1 LSLSAIF
8 LIHRSKALFKGSI
21 TALVTPFANGAVDEA
36 AFQRLVE
43 WQISDGSSGLV
54 PCGTTGESPTLSHK
68 EHKRVVELTI
78 DAARRRVPVIAGAG
92 SNNTIEAIELSIHAE
107 RAGADAV
114 LIVAPYYNK
123 PSQEG
128 IYQHF
133 KAVDAAIGIPI
144 IVYNIPPRSVVD
156 ISVDTLSRIFRDCK
170 NVVGVKDATGNLVR
184 PTLERMA
191 CGTEFNLLSGEDM
204 TALAYMAHGGHGCIS
219 VTANVAPNLCAHFQQ
234 ACLAGDFALALELQD
249 RLAPLHRALFL
260 EPNPAGPKFA
270 LHLLGRTTPEVR
282 LPLVRVS
289 SLVEKEIES
298 AIRHAEILG

>member
-1 LSLSAIF
+1 
-8 LIHRSKALFKGSI
+8 LFRGSI
-21 TALVTPFANGAVDEA
+21 TALVTPFANDAVDEA

-43 WQISDGSSGLV
+43 WQVGEGSHGLV

-68 EHKRVVELTI
+68 EHKRVVELTVE
-78 DAARRRVPVIAGAG
+78 AAKRRVPVIAGAG
-92 SNNTIEAIELSIHAE
+92 SNNTIEAIELATHAE

-128 IYQHF
+128 LYQHF
-133 KAVDAAIGIPI
+133 KAIDAAIGIPI
-144 IVYNIPPRSVVD
+144 VVYNIPPRSVVD

-191 CGTEFNLLSGEDM
+191 CGTNFNLLSGEDM
-204 TALAYMAHGGHGCIS
+204 TALGYMAHGGHGCIS
-219 VTANVAPNLCAHFQQ
+219 VTANVAPSLCARFQQ
-234 ACLAGDFALALELQD
+234 ACLSGEFALALELQD
-249 RLAPLHRALFL
+249 QLAPLHRALFL

-270 LHLLGRTTPEVR
+270 LHLLDRASPEVR

-289 SLVEKEIES
+289 APVEKEIES
-298 AIRHAEILG
+298 AMRHAGLLGTD

>member
-1 LSLSAIF
+1 M
-8 LIHRSKALFKGSI
+8 FKGSI

-43 WQISDGSSGLV
+43 WQVAEGSNALV

-78 DAARRRVPVIAGAG
+78 EAAKRRVPVIAGAG
-92 SNNTIEAIELSIHAE
+92 SNNTIEAIELATHAE
-107 RAGADAV
+107 HVGADAV

-133 KAVDAAIGIPI
+133 KAIDAAIGIPI

-156 ISVDTLSRIFRDCK
+156 ISVDTLARIFHDCK

-191 CGTEFNLLSGEDM
+191 CGTTFNLLSGEDM
-204 TALAYMAHGGHGCIS
+204 TALGYMAHGGHGCIS
-219 VTANVAPNLCAHFQQ
+219 VTANVAPNLCARFQQ
-234 ACLAGDFALALELQD
+234 ACLTGDFALALKLQD
-249 RLAPLHRALFL
+249 QLAPLHRALFL

-270 LHLLGRTTPEVR
+270 LHLLDRASPDVR
-282 LPLVRVS
+282 LPLVRASAPVQ
-289 SLVEKEIES
+289 KEIES
-298 AIRHAEILG
+298 AMRHARLLG

>member
-1 LSLSAIF
+1 
-8 LIHRSKALFKGSI
+8 LFKGSI
-21 TALVTPFANGAVDEA
+21 TALVTPFENAAVDEA

-43 WQISDGSSGLV
+43 WQVGEGSNGLV

-68 EHKRVVELTI
+68 EHKRVVELTVE
-78 DAARRRVPVIAGAG
+78 AAQRRVPVIAGAG
-92 SNNTIEAIELSIHAE
+92 SNNTIEAIELATYAE
-107 RAGADAV
+107 QAGADAV

-144 IVYNIPPRSVVD
+144 VVYNIPPRSVVD
-156 ISVDTLSRIFRDCK
+156 ISVETLARIFRDCK

-191 CGTEFNLLSGEDM
+191 CGTKFNLLCGEDM
-204 TALAYMAHGGHGCIS
+204 TALGYMAHGGHGCIS
-219 VTANVAPNLCAHFQQ
+219 VTANVAPALCARFQQ
-234 ACLAGDFALALELQD
+234 ACLSGDFSLALKLQD
-249 RLAPLHRALFL
+249 QLAPLHRALFL

-270 LHLLGRTTPEVR
+270 LHLLGRASPEVR

-289 SLVEKEIES
+289 VPVEKEIES
-298 AIRHAEILG
+298 AMRHAGLV

>member
-1 LSLSAIF
+1 
-8 LIHRSKALFKGSI
+8 LFKGSI
-21 TALVTPFANGAVDEA
+21 TALVTPFANGAVEEA

-43 WQISDGSSGLV
+43 WQVDEGSNGLV

-68 EHKRVVELTI
+68 EHKRVVELTVE
-78 DAARRRVPVIAGAG
+78 AAKRRIPVIAGAG
-92 SNNTIEAIELSIHAE
+92 SNNTIEAIELATHAE
-107 RAGADAV
+107 NAGADAL

-133 KAVDAAIGIPI
+133 KAIDAAVGIPI

-156 ISVDTLSRIFRDCK
+156 ISVDTLTRIFRDCK

-191 CGTEFNLLSGEDM
+191 CGTQFNLLSGEDM
-204 TALAYMAHGGHGCIS
+204 TALGYMAHGGHGCIS
-219 VTANVAPNLCAHFQQ
+219 VTANVAPDLCARFQQ
-234 ACLAGDFALALELQD
+234 ACLTGDFTLALQLQD

-270 LHLLGRTTPEVR
+270 LHLLNRASPDVR

-289 SLVEKEIES
+289 VAVEKEIE
-298 AIRHAEILG
+298 AAMRHAGLLA